1 MTQSGAYDKKI
12 AIGKTKMVTDNQ
24 GFQHREFQAEFR
36 PWSKVTPMTEDI
48 GTNTDLEQVAK
59 ERVTFEIYYREG
71 ISKNSQIMF
80 RGKVYNVKSIFN
92 PGFNNVTLV
101 LSGERDDSLIVETTT
116 TTTTTT
122 VGA

>member
-12 AIGKTKMVTDNQ
+12 AVGRTRMVTDDQ
-24 GFQHREFQAEFR
+24 GFQHRQFVADFR
-36 PWSKVTPMTEDI
+36 PWSKVTPLTEDI
-48 GTNTDLEQVAK
+48 GPNTDLEQVAK

-71 ISKNSQIMF
+71 VSKNSQISF
-80 RGKVYNVKSIFN
+80 RGKVYNVKAIFN

-101 LSGERDDSLIVETTT
+101 LTGERDDSLNVDTTT